1 MQILDS
7 LWYPLNLYLINKV
20 EDIVDILPI
29 LRKLL
34 NQTVL

>member
-7 LWYPLNLYLINKV
+7 LWYPLNLYLINEV
-20 EDIVDILPI
+20 EDIVDI

>member
-20 EDIVDILPI
+20 EDIVDIL
-29 LRKLL
+29 RKLL